1 MTCTYVCMSTW
12 SFYRDSQLYRQRM
25 EGAKNV
31 IIGMT
36 WQDHLIEA
44 RQSILKVHIIRNII
58 RRLQRLQLGSAQ
70 DLIQGKCIQMGVQI
84 IHPV

>member
-1 MTCTYVCMSTW
+1 MYVCKSTW

-31 IIGMT
+31 IIGVT

-58 RRLQRLQLGSAQ
+58 RQLRRLQQGLAQ
-70 DLIQGKCIQMGVQI
+70 DLIQGKCIRMGVHM